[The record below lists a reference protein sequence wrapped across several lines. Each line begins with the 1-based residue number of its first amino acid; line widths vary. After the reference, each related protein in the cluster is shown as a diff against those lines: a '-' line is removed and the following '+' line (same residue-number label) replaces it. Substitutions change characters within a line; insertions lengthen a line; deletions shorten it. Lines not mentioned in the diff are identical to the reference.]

1 MSKDVSLIEAIQ
13 KLTAAVE
20 ANTAAVMQSVGTP
33 AQVPAERNEA
43 PADEPL
49 TVQMAPGAELD
60 YTTDV
65 KPVLLKLIGKDREK
79 AGKVLAAFGAKKG
92 DQVPA
97 ESLATFLIAVQTALA
112 DG

>member
-43 PADEPL
+43 ADEA
-49 TVQMAPGAELD
+49 QAEELGEPLD
-60 YTTDV
+60 YACTV

-79 AGKVLAAFGAKKG
+79 AAKVLAAFGAKKG

-97 ESLATFLIAVQTALA
+97 ESLAAFFTAIQLA
-112 DG
+112 LVDG